1 MSTEQPSTE
10 RVGTERFA
18 YLGPE
23 ATFTEAALLK
33 YLDTQ
38 GLRTTARSQPMRNAV
53 AALDSVLDG
62 DCSAAVVPIENSV
75 EGGVPATID
84 ALTDHGRLQI
94 VAEVVVPV
102 RFVLAVKPGTDPN
115 TLTSFGSHPHGEAQV
130 RTFMSANFPDA
141 VYLPTSSTAA
151 AARDLANDAADHV
164 AAVCPALAAERY
176 GLEVLADDIGE
187 RQDAE
192 TRFVVV
198 ARPGTI
204 PAPTGSDK
212 TTVVASLRS
221 DRAGAL
227 LEMLEQFS
235 SRGVNM
241 SRIESRPTGGGLG
254 LYQFS
259 IDLLGHVH
267 EARMAD
273 ALQGVHRVTRNLRFL
288 GSYPSASKNTV
299 PLDPTT
305 TDDSFAAAT
314 AWLNTTLNG

>member
-1 MSTEQPSTE
+1 MSA
-10 RVGTERFA
+10 ERFA

-23 ATFTEAALLK
+23 ATFTEAALLQ
-33 YLDTQ
+33 YLDAQ
-38 GLRTTARSQPMRNAV
+38 GLASTATSLPMRNAV
-53 AALDSVLDG
+53 AALVSVLDG
-62 DCSAAVVPIENSV
+62 DCTAAVVPIENSV

-84 ALTDHGRLQI
+84 ALTDHGQLQI
-94 VAEVVVPV
+94 IAEVVVPV
-102 RFVLAVKPGTDPN
+102 RFVLAVRPGTDPS
-115 TLTSFGSHPHGEAQV
+115 TVTSFGSHPHGEAQV
-130 RTFMSANFPDA
+130 RTFMAANFPDA

-176 GLEVLADDIGE
+176 GLQILASDIGE

-198 ARPGTI
+198 TRPGPI
-204 PAPTGSDK
+204 AAPTGSDK

-227 LEMLEQFS
+227 LEMLEHFS

-241 SRIESRPTGGGLG
+241 SRIESRPTGDGLG

-267 EARMAD
+267 EARMAE
-273 ALQGVHRVTRNLRFL
+273 ALQGVHRVTKDLRFL
-288 GSYPSASKNTV
+288 GSYPSADQRRV

-305 TDDSFAAAT
+305 TDESFTAAA
-314 AWLNTTLNG
+314 AWLDSTLHD

>member
-1 MSTEQPSTE
+1 MSVD
-10 RVGTERFA
+10 RYA

-23 ATFTEAALLK
+23 ATFTEAALLQ
-33 YLDTQ
+33 YLDSR
-38 GLRTTARSQPMRNAV
+38 GLRSKVSTQPMRNGA
-53 AALDSVLDG
+53 AALDAVVDG
-62 DCSAAVVPIENSV
+62 DCLAAVVPIENSI

-84 ALTDHGRLQI
+84 ALTDHGQLQI

-102 RFVLAVKPGTDPN
+102 RFVLAVKPGTDPS
-115 TLTSFGSHPHGEAQV
+115 TVTSFGSHPHGEAQV
-130 RTFMSANFPDA
+130 RTFMSANFPAA
-141 VYLPTSSTAA
+141 VYRPTSSTAA

-176 GLEVLADDIGE
+176 GLEVLAEDIGE

-192 TRFVVV
+192 TRFIVVT
-198 ARPGTI
+198 RPGAI

-227 LEMLEQFS
+227 LEMLEHFS

-241 SRIESRPTGGGLG
+241 SRIESRPTGDGLG

-273 ALQGVHRVTRNLRFL
+273 ALQGVHRVTRNLSFL
-288 GSYPSASKNTV
+288 GSYPSASKTTV
-299 PLDPTT
+299 LPDPTT
-305 TDDSFAAAT
+305 TDDSFASAAS
-314 AWLNTTLNG
+314 WLDSTLRR

>member
-1 MSTEQPSTE
+1 MSAE
-10 RVGTERFA
+10 RYA

-23 ATFTEAALLK
+23 ATFTEAALLQ
-33 YLDTQ
+33 YLDSH
-38 GLRTTARSQPMRNAV
+38 GLRSNASTQPMRNGA
-53 AALDSVLDG
+53 AALEAVLDG
-62 DCSAAVVPIENSV
+62 DCLAAVVPIENSI

-94 VAEVVVPV
+94 IAEVVVPV
-102 RFVLAVKPGTDPN
+102 RFVLAVKPGTDPS
-115 TLTSFGSHPHGEAQV
+115 TLTSFGTHPHGEAQV
-130 RTFMSANFPDA
+130 RTFMAANFPDA

-176 GLEVLADDIGE
+176 GLEVLAHDIGE

-192 TRFVVV
+192 TRFIVVT
-198 ARPGTI
+198 RPGAI
-204 PAPTGSDK
+204 PGPTGSDK
-212 TTVVASLRS
+212 TTIVASLRS

-235 SRGVNM
+235 SRGVNL
-241 SRIESRPTGGGLG
+241 SRIESRPTGDGLG

-273 ALQGVHRVTRNLRFL
+273 ALQGVHRVTRKLRFL
-288 GSYPSASKNTV
+288 GSYPSAVETSV

-305 TDDSFAAAT
+305 TDDSFTAAA
-314 AWLNTTLNG
+314 AWLDSTLGR

>member
-1 MSTEQPSTE
+1 MSAD
-10 RVGTERFA
+10 RFA

-33 YLDTQ
+33 YLDAR
-38 GLRTTARSQPMRNAV
+38 GLRQTATTQPMRNAV
-53 AALDSVLDG
+53 AALDAVLEG
-62 DCSAAVVPIENSV
+62 DCTAAVVPIENSV

-84 ALTDHGRLQI
+84 ALTDHGQLQI
-94 VAEVVVPV
+94 IAEVVVPV
-102 RFVLAVKPGTDPN
+102 RFVLAVRPGTDPR

-141 VYLPTSSTAA
+141 VYMPTSSTAA
-151 AARDLANDAADHV
+151 AARDLANEATDHV
-164 AAVCPALAAERY
+164 SAVCPALAAERY
-176 GLEVLADDIGE
+176 GLEIIADDIGE

-198 ARPGTI
+198 SRPGTI

-212 TTVVASLRS
+212 TTIVAALRS

-227 LEMLEQFS
+227 LELLEQFS

-241 SRIESRPTGGGLG
+241 SRIESRPTGDGLG

-267 EARMAD
+267 EARMAE
-273 ALQGVHRVTRNLRFL
+273 ALQGVHRVTRSLLFL
-288 GSYPSASKNTV
+288 GSYPSADQRTV
-299 PLDPTT
+299 SLDPTT
-305 TDDSFAAAT
+305 TDDSFTAAA
-314 AWLNTTLNG
+314 AWLESTLSG

>member
-1 MSTEQPSTE
+1 MSAD
-10 RVGTERFA
+10 RYA

-23 ATFTEAALLK
+23 ATFTEAALLQ
-33 YLDTQ
+33 YLDSRD
-38 GLRTTARSQPMRNAV
+38 LRSSASTQPMRNAV

-62 DCSAAVVPIENSV
+62 DCHAAVVPIENSV

-84 ALTDHGRLQI
+84 ALSDHGQLQI

-102 RFVLAVKPGTDPN
+102 RFVLAVKPGTDRS
-115 TLTSFGSHPHGEAQV
+115 TVTSFGSHPHGEAQV
-130 RTFMSANFPDA
+130 RTFMAANFPDA

-151 AARDLANDAADHV
+151 AARDLANDSADHM

-176 GLEVLADDIGE
+176 GLEVLANDIGE

-198 ARPGTI
+198 TRPGTI

-212 TTVVASLRS
+212 TTIVAALRS

-227 LEMLEQFS
+227 LEMLGQFS
-235 SRGVNM
+235 SRGVNL
-241 SRIESRPTGGGLG
+241 SRIESRPTGNGLG

-259 IDLLGHVH
+259 IDLLGHMH
-267 EARMAD
+267 ESRMAD
-273 ALQGVHRVTRNLRFL
+273 ALQGVHRVTRSLRFL
-288 GSYPSASKNTV
+288 GSYPSASKTTV

-305 TDDSFAAAT
+305 TDDSFAAAA
-314 AWLNTTLNG
+314 AWLDSTLNG

>member
-1 MSTEQPSTE
+1 M
-10 RVGTERFA
+10 
-18 YLGPE
+18 GPE

-33 YLDTQ
+33 YLDSQ
-38 GLRTTARSQPMRNAV
+38 GLDSTAASEPMRNAV

-62 DCSAAVVPIENSV
+62 DCTAAVVPIENSV

-102 RFVLAVKPGTDPN
+102 RFVLAVKPGTDPS

-130 RTFMSANFPDA
+130 RTFMATNFPDA

-164 AAVCPALAAERY
+164 AAVCPAIAAERY

-198 ARPGTI
+198 TRPGTI

-241 SRIESRPTGGGLG
+241 SRIESRPTGNGLG

-273 ALQGVHRVTRNLRFL
+273 ALKGIHRVTRSLSFL
-288 GSYPSASKNTV
+288 GSYPSAVQNTV
-299 PLDPTT
+299 LLDPTT
-305 TDDSFAAAT
+305 TDESFSAAT
-314 AWLNTTLNG
+314 DWLESTLRR